1 MPPSMRA
8 PRRARPG
15 ATSESM
21 DATLRPLDEVL
32 LLVLKMQ
39 PSEIAELDLDDYWH
53 WIDAAER
60 EIRRRNDAIKAS

>member
-1 MPPSMRA
+1 
-8 PRRARPG
+8 
-15 ATSESM
+15 M